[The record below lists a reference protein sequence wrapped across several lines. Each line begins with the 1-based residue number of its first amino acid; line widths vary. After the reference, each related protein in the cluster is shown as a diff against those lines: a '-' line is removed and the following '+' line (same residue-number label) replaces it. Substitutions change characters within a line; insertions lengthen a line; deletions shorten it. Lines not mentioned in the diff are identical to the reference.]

1 VINSARALL
10 INEFLALNKGVAILV
25 KVTFQ
30 PSEELVIHESINHS
44 LPDLIKLC
52 SVGVQ
57 PGRLAEPLSW
67 AEGVVFRFSRM
78 AATDEIFKELLLGI
92 IHWNVLEWALMPQY
106 KQVIP
111 IEEINAKI
119 PVINVSTTT
128 ILCDVAKAL
137 KEQAQQETKSAS
149 RISWEGSAPR

>member
-1 VINSARALL
+1 
-10 INEFLALNKGVAILV
+10 
-25 KVTFQ
+25 
-30 PSEELVIHESINHS
+30 
-44 LPDLIKLC
+44 
-52 SVGVQ
+52 VQ
-57 PGRLAEPLSW
+57 PGGLAEPLSW

-92 IHWNVLEWALMPQY
+92 IHWIVLEWALMPQY
-106 KQVIP
+106 EQVIP

-128 ILCDVAKAL
+128 ILSDVAKAL

-149 RISWEGSAPR
+149 RISCESESDAPH

>member
-1 VINSARALL
+1 MNQS
-10 INEFLALNKGVAILV
+10 
-25 KVTFQ
+25 
-30 PSEELVIHESINHS
+30 ESINHS

-57 PGRLAEPLSW
+57 PGGLAGPLSW

-78 AATDEIFKELLLGI
+78 AATDETFRELLQGI
-92 IHWNVLEWALMPQY
+92 VHWNVLEWALMPQY

-149 RISWEGSAPR
+149 RISWEGGAPR